1 MDRNIMKKQ
10 NLTLPE
16 WAFLDGATHLGNTL
30 EGRDILLHIR
40 THTMLEVFAIDD
52 LELHLNS
59 EVKKKKFT
67 YKNRFGITEKH
78 CFVIHY
84 SVAEFANLDEVLDKA
99 VKFYTDYLTWEDN
112 NIIDEHTAKHN

>member
-1 MDRNIMKKQ
+1 MKQKT

-16 WAFLDGATHLGNTL
+16 WAFLEATSHLGNTL

-40 THTMLEVFAIDD
+40 THTMLEVFATDE
-52 LELHLNS
+52 LELHINP
-59 EVKKKKFT
+59 EVRTRKFT
-67 YKNRFGITEKH
+67 YKNSFGVVENY

-99 VKFYTDYLTWEDN
+99 VKFYCDYLAWEDK
-112 NIIDEHTAKHN
+112 NIFTSDNSKIN